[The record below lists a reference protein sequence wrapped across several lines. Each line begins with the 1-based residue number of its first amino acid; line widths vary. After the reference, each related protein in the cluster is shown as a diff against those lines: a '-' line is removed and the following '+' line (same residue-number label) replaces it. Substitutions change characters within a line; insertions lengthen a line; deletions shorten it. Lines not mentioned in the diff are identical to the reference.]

1 MTAMTDFQMRRT
13 MMVDTQVRPS
23 DVTKYN
29 VIAAMLDIPREEFVP
44 DSRRDVAYV
53 GENIELARGRVLLE
67 PRTIA
72 KMVDTLDV
80 QPDELVL
87 DVGTGYGYSAAV
99 LGRLAQAVVAVE
111 EDAEMAAEATRRLAR
126 NGADNV
132 AVVAGPMA
140 AGHPAEAPY
149 DAILIEGGIEE
160 LPPTLTEQLAEGGRI
175 IALFREGALG
185 VVRSG
190 IKLEGVVTWR
200 YAFNAG
206 APILPGFARQPEFS
220 L

>member
-1 MTAMTDFQMRRT
+1 
-13 MMVDTQVRPS
+13 MMVDTQVRPN

-29 VIAAMLDIPREEFVP
+29 VIAAMLEIPREEFVP

-53 GENIELARGRVLLE
+53 GENIEIARGRVVLE

-72 KMVDTLDV
+72 KMIDALDL
-80 QPDELVL
+80 QPTELVL
-87 DVGTGYGYSAAV
+87 NLAAGYGYTAAV

-111 EDAEMAAEATRRLAR
+111 EDAEMAAEATRRLAGI
-126 NGADNV
+126 GADNV
-132 AVVAGPMA
+132 AVVQGPLA
-140 AGHPAEAPY
+140 AGHKAEAPY
-149 DAILIEGGIEE
+149 DAILIEGAIEE
-160 LPPTLTEQLAEGGRI
+160 LPGSLAEQLAEGGRI
-175 IALFREGALG
+175 IALFLDATVG

-190 IKLEGVVTWR
+190 VKLDGVITWR

-206 APILPGFARQPEFS
+206 APVLPGFRRVREFT

>member
-1 MTAMTDFQMRRT
+1 
-13 MMVDTQVRPS
+13 MMVDTQVRPN

-29 VIAAMLDIPREEFVP
+29 VIAAMLEIPREEFVP

-53 GENIELARGRVLLE
+53 GENIEIARGRVVLE

-72 KMVDTLDV
+72 KMIDALDL
-80 QPDELVL
+80 QPTELVL
-87 DVGTGYGYSAAV
+87 NLAAGYGYTAAV

-111 EDAEMAAEATRRLAR
+111 EDAEMAAEATRRLAGI
-126 NGADNV
+126 GADNV
-132 AVVAGPMA
+132 AVVQGPLA
-140 AGHPAEAPY
+140 AGHKAEAPY
-149 DAILIEGGIEE
+149 DAILIEGAIEE
-160 LPPTLTEQLAEGGRI
+160 LPESLAEQLAEGGRI
-175 IALFREGALG
+175 ITLFLDATVG

-190 IKLEGVVTWR
+190 VKLDGVITWR

-206 APILPGFARQPEFS
+206 APVLPGFRRVREFT

>member
-1 MTAMTDFQMRRT
+1 MIDYQERRT
-13 MMVDTQVRPS
+13 MMVDTQVRPN

-29 VIAAMLDIPREEFVP
+29 VIAAMLEIPREEFVP

-53 GENIELARGRVLLE
+53 GENIEIARGRVVLE

-72 KMVDTLDV
+72 KMIDALDL
-80 QPDELVL
+80 QPTELVL
-87 DVGTGYGYSAAV
+87 NLAAGYGYTAAV

-111 EDAEMAAEATRRLAR
+111 EDAEMAAEATRRLAGI
-126 NGADNV
+126 GADNV
-132 AVVAGPMA
+132 AVVQGPLA
-140 AGHPAEAPY
+140 AGHKAEAPY
-149 DAILIEGGIEE
+149 DAILIEGAIEE
-160 LPPTLTEQLAEGGRI
+160 LPDSLAEQLAEGGRI
-175 IALFREGALG
+175 ITLFLDATVG

-190 IKLEGVVTWR
+190 VKLDGVITWR

-206 APILPGFARQPEFS
+206 APVLPGFRRVREFT

>member
-1 MTAMTDFQMRRT
+1 
-13 MMVDTQVRPS
+13 MMVDTQVRPN

-29 VIAAMLDIPREEFVP
+29 VIAAMLEIPREEFVP

-53 GENIELARGRVLLE
+53 GENIEIARGRVVLE

-72 KMVDTLDV
+72 KMIDALDL
-80 QPDELVL
+80 QPTELVL
-87 DVGTGYGYSAAV
+87 NLAAGYGYTAAV

-111 EDAEMAAEATRRLAR
+111 EDAEMAAEATRRLAGI
-126 NGADNV
+126 GADNV
-132 AVVAGPMA
+132 AVVQGPLA
-140 AGHPAEAPY
+140 AGHKAEAPY
-149 DAILIEGGIEE
+149 DAILIEGAIEE
-160 LPPTLTEQLAEGGRI
+160 LPEALAEQLAEGGRI
-175 IALFREGALG
+175 IALFLDATVG

-190 IKLEGVVTWR
+190 VKLDGVITWR

-206 APILPGFARQPEFS
+206 APVLPGFRRVREFT

>member
-1 MTAMTDFQMRRT
+1 
-13 MMVDTQVRPS
+13 MMVDTQVRPN

-29 VIAAMLDIPREEFVP
+29 VIAAMLEIPREEFVP

-53 GENIELARGRVLLE
+53 GENIEIARGRVVLE

-72 KMVDTLDV
+72 KMIDALDL
-80 QPDELVL
+80 QPTELVL
-87 DVGTGYGYSAAV
+87 NLAAGYGYTAAV

-111 EDAEMAAEATRRLAR
+111 EDAEMAAEATRRLAGI
-126 NGADNV
+126 GADNV
-132 AVVAGPMA
+132 AVVQGPLA
-140 AGHPAEAPY
+140 AGHKAEAPY
-149 DAILIEGGIEE
+149 DAILIEGAIEE
-160 LPPTLTEQLAEGGRI
+160 LPDSLAEQLAEGGRI
-175 IALFREGALG
+175 ITLFLDATVG

-190 IKLEGVVTWR
+190 VKLDGVITWR

-206 APILPGFARQPEFS
+206 APVLPGFRRVREFT

>member
-1 MTAMTDFQMRRT
+1 MIDYQERRT
-13 MMVDTQVRPS
+13 MMVDTQVRPN
-23 DVTKYN
+23 DVAKYN
-29 VIAAMLDIPREEFVP
+29 VIAAMLEIPREEFVP

-72 KMVDTLDV
+72 KMIDTLDL
-80 QPDELVL
+80 QPTELVL
-87 DVGTGYGYSAAV
+87 NLAAGYGYTAAV

-111 EDAEMAAEATRRLAR
+111 EDPEMAAEATRRLAMI
-126 NGADNV
+126 GADNV
-132 AVVAGPMA
+132 AVVPGPLA
-140 AGHPAEAPY
+140 AGHAAEAPY

-160 LPPTLTEQLAEGGRI
+160 LSGPLAAQLAEGGRI
-175 IALFREGALG
+175 IALFDDEGVG

-190 IKLEGVVTWR
+190 VKLDGAITWR

-206 APILPGFARQPEFS
+206 APVLPGFRRIREFT

>member
-1 MTAMTDFQMRRT
+1 
-13 MMVDTQVRPS
+13 MMVDTQVRPN

-29 VIAAMLDIPREEFVP
+29 VIAAMLEIPREEFVP

-53 GENIELARGRVLLE
+53 GENIEIARGRVVLE

-72 KMVDTLDV
+72 KMIDALDL
-80 QPDELVL
+80 QPTELVL
-87 DVGTGYGYSAAV
+87 NLAAGYGYTAAV

-111 EDAEMAAEATRRLAR
+111 EDAEMAAEATRRLAGI
-126 NGADNV
+126 GADNV
-132 AVVAGPMA
+132 AVVQGPLA
-140 AGHPAEAPY
+140 AGHKAEAPY
-149 DAILIEGGIEE
+149 DAILIEGAIEE
-160 LPPTLTEQLAEGGRI
+160 LPESLAEQLAEGGRI
-175 IALFREGALG
+175 ITLFLDATVG

-190 IKLEGVVTWR
+190 VKLDGVITWR

-206 APILPGFARQPEFS
+206 APVVPGFRRVREFT

>member
-1 MTAMTDFQMRRT
+1 MIDYQERRT
-13 MMVDTQVRPS
+13 MMVDTQVRPN

-29 VIAAMLDIPREEFVP
+29 VIAAMLEIPREEFVP

-53 GENIELARGRVLLE
+53 GENIEIARGRVVLE

-72 KMVDTLDV
+72 KMIDALDL
-80 QPDELVL
+80 QPTELVL
-87 DVGTGYGYSAAV
+87 NLAAGYGYTAAV

-111 EDAEMAAEATRRLAR
+111 EDAEMAAEATRRLAGI
-126 NGADNV
+126 GADNV
-132 AVVAGPMA
+132 AVVQGPLA
-140 AGHPAEAPY
+140 AGHKAEAPY
-149 DAILIEGGIEE
+149 DAILIEGAIEE
-160 LPPTLTEQLAEGGRI
+160 LPESLAEQLAEGGRI
-175 IALFREGALG
+175 IALFLDATVG

-190 IKLEGVVTWR
+190 VKLDGVITWR

-206 APILPGFARQPEFS
+206 APVLPGLRRVREFT

>member
-1 MTAMTDFQMRRT
+1 MTDFQERRT
-13 MMVDTQVRPS
+13 MMVDTQVRTN

-29 VIAAMLDIPREEFVP
+29 VIAAMLEVPREQFVP
-44 DSRRDVAYV
+44 DSRRDVAYI
-53 GENIELARGRVLLE
+53 GENVELARGRVLLE

-72 KMVDTLDV
+72 KMIDALDI
-80 QPDELVL
+80 QPAELVL
-87 DVGTGYGYSAAV
+87 NIGAGYGYSAAV

-111 EDAEMAAEATRRLAR
+111 EDPDMAAEATRRLAAT
-126 NGADNV
+126 GADNV
-132 AVVAGPMA
+132 AVVQGPLA

-160 LPPTLTEQLAEGGRI
+160 MPDALGAQLAEGGRI
-175 IALFREGALG
+175 MALFHEGELG
-185 VVRSG
+185 VVRIG
-190 IKLEGVVTWR
+190 TKLDGAITWR

-206 APILPGFARQPEFS
+206 APVLPGFARRAEFS

>member
-1 MTAMTDFQMRRT
+1 MIDYQERRT
-13 MMVDTQVRPS
+13 MMVDTQVRPN

-29 VIAAMLDIPREEFVP
+29 VIAAMLEIPREEFVP

-53 GENIELARGRVLLE
+53 GENIEIARGRVVLE

-72 KMVDTLDV
+72 KMIDALDL
-80 QPDELVL
+80 QPTELVL
-87 DVGTGYGYSAAV
+87 NLAAGYGYTAAV

-111 EDAEMAAEATRRLAR
+111 EDAEMAAEATRRLAGI
-126 NGADNV
+126 GADNV
-132 AVVAGPMA
+132 AVVQGPLA
-140 AGHPAEAPY
+140 AGHKAEAPY
-149 DAILIEGGIEE
+149 DAILIEGAIEE
-160 LPPTLTEQLAEGGRI
+160 LPDSLAEQLAEGGRI
-175 IALFREGALG
+175 IALFLDATVG

-190 IKLEGVVTWR
+190 VKLDGVITWR

-206 APILPGFARQPEFS
+206 APVLPGFRRVREFT

>member
-1 MTAMTDFQMRRT
+1 
-13 MMVDTQVRPS
+13 MMVDTQVRPN

-29 VIAAMLDIPREEFVP
+29 VIAAMLEIPREEFVP

-53 GENIELARGRVLLE
+53 GENIEIARGRVVLE

-72 KMVDTLDV
+72 KMIDALDL
-80 QPDELVL
+80 QPTELVL
-87 DVGTGYGYSAAV
+87 NLAAGYGYTAAV

-111 EDAEMAAEATRRLAR
+111 EDAEMAAEATRRLAGI
-126 NGADNV
+126 GADNV
-132 AVVAGPMA
+132 AVVQGPLA
-140 AGHPAEAPY
+140 AGHKAEAPY
-149 DAILIEGGIEE
+149 DAILIEGAIEE
-160 LPPTLTEQLAEGGRI
+160 LPPSLAEQLAEGGRI
-175 IALFREGALG
+175 ITLFLDATVG

-190 IKLEGVVTWR
+190 VKLDGVITWR

-206 APILPGFARQPEFS
+206 APVLPGFQRVREFT

>member
-1 MTAMTDFQMRRT
+1 MIDYQERRT
-13 MMVDTQVRPS
+13 MMVDTQVRPN

-29 VIAAMLDIPREEFVP
+29 VIAAMLEIPREEFVP

-53 GENIELARGRVLLE
+53 GENIEIARGRVVLE

-72 KMVDTLDV
+72 KMIDALDL
-80 QPDELVL
+80 QPTELVL
-87 DVGTGYGYSAAV
+87 NLAAGYGYTAAV

-111 EDAEMAAEATRRLAR
+111 EDAEMAAEATRRLAGI
-126 NGADNV
+126 GADNV
-132 AVVAGPMA
+132 AVVQGPLA
-140 AGHPAEAPY
+140 AGHKAEAPY
-149 DAILIEGGIEE
+149 DAILIEGAIEE
-160 LPPTLTEQLAEGGRI
+160 LPESLAGQLAEGGRI
-175 IALFREGALG
+175 IALFLDATVG

-190 IKLEGVVTWR
+190 VKLDGVITWR

-206 APILPGFARQPEFS
+206 APVLPGFRRVREFT

>member
-1 MTAMTDFQMRRT
+1 MIDYQERRT
-13 MMVDTQVRPS
+13 MMVDTQVRPN

-29 VIAAMLDIPREEFVP
+29 VIAAMLEIPREEFVP

-53 GENIELARGRVLLE
+53 GENIEIARGRVVLE

-72 KMVDTLDV
+72 KMIDALDL
-80 QPDELVL
+80 QPTELVL
-87 DVGTGYGYSAAV
+87 NLAAGYGYTAAV

-111 EDAEMAAEATRRLAR
+111 EDAEMAAEATRRLAGI
-126 NGADNV
+126 GADNV
-132 AVVAGPMA
+132 AVVQGPLA
-140 AGHPAEAPY
+140 AGHKAEAPY
-149 DAILIEGGIEE
+149 DAILIEGAIEE
-160 LPPTLTEQLAEGGRI
+160 LPESLAEQLAEGGRI
-175 IALFREGALG
+175 ITLFLDATVG

-190 IKLEGVVTWR
+190 VKLDGVITWR

-206 APILPGFARQPEFS
+206 APVLPGFRRVREFT

>member
-1 MTAMTDFQMRRT
+1 MIDYQERRT
-13 MMVDTQVRPS
+13 MMVDTQVRPN

-29 VIAAMLDIPREEFVP
+29 VIAAMLEIPREEFVP

-53 GENIELARGRVLLE
+53 GENIEIARGRVVLE

-72 KMVDTLDV
+72 KMIDALDL
-80 QPDELVL
+80 QPTELVL
-87 DVGTGYGYSAAV
+87 NLAAGYGYTAAV

-111 EDAEMAAEATRRLAR
+111 EDAEMAAEATRRLAGI
-126 NGADNV
+126 GADNV
-132 AVVAGPMA
+132 AVVQGPLA
-140 AGHPAEAPY
+140 AGHKAEAPY
-149 DAILIEGGIEE
+149 DAILIEGAIEE
-160 LPPTLTEQLAEGGRI
+160 LPEALAEQLAEGGRI
-175 IALFREGALG
+175 IALFLDATVG

-190 IKLEGVVTWR
+190 VKLDGVITWR

-206 APILPGFARQPEFS
+206 APVLPGFRRVREFT

>member
-1 MTAMTDFQMRRT
+1 
-13 MMVDTQVRPS
+13 MMVDTQVRPN

-29 VIAAMLDIPREEFVP
+29 VIAAMLEIPREEFVP

-53 GENIELARGRVLLE
+53 GENIEIARGRVVLE

-72 KMVDTLDV
+72 KMIDALDL
-80 QPDELVL
+80 QPTELVL
-87 DVGTGYGYSAAV
+87 NLAAGYGYTAAV

-111 EDAEMAAEATRRLAR
+111 EDAEMAAEATRRLAGI
-126 NGADNV
+126 GADNV
-132 AVVAGPMA
+132 AVVQGPLA
-140 AGHPAEAPY
+140 AGHKAEAPY
-149 DAILIEGGIEE
+149 DAILIEGAIEE
-160 LPPTLTEQLAEGGRI
+160 LPESLAEQLAEGGRI
-175 IALFREGALG
+175 IALFLDATVG

-190 IKLEGVVTWR
+190 VKLDGVITWR

-206 APILPGFARQPEFS
+206 APVLPGFQRVREFT

>member
-1 MTAMTDFQMRRT
+1 MIDYQERRT
-13 MMVDTQVRPS
+13 MMVDTQVRPN

-29 VIAAMLDIPREEFVP
+29 VIAAMLEIPREEFVP

-53 GENIELARGRVLLE
+53 GENIEIARGRVVLE

-72 KMVDTLDV
+72 KMIDALDL
-80 QPDELVL
+80 QPTELVL
-87 DVGTGYGYSAAV
+87 NLAAGYGYTAAV

-111 EDAEMAAEATRRLAR
+111 EDAEMAAEATRRLAGI
-126 NGADNV
+126 GADNV
-132 AVVAGPMA
+132 AVVQGPLA
-140 AGHPAEAPY
+140 AGHKAEAPY
-149 DAILIEGGIEE
+149 DAILIEGAIEE
-160 LPPTLTEQLAEGGRI
+160 LPPSLAEQLAEGGRI
-175 IALFREGALG
+175 ITLFLDATVG

-190 IKLEGVVTWR
+190 VKLDGVITWR

-206 APILPGFARQPEFS
+206 APVLPGFQRVREFT

>member
-1 MTAMTDFQMRRT
+1 MIDYQERRT
-13 MMVDTQVRPS
+13 MMVDTQVRPN
-23 DVTKYN
+23 DVAKYN
-29 VIAAMLDIPREEFVP
+29 VIAAMLEIPREEFVP

-53 GENIELARGRVLLE
+53 GENIEIARGRVLLE

-72 KMVDTLDV
+72 KMIDTLDL
-80 QPDELVL
+80 QPTELVL
-87 DVGTGYGYSAAV
+87 NLAAGYGYAAAV

-111 EDAEMAAEATRRLAR
+111 EDAEMAAEATRRLAGI
-126 NGADNV
+126 GADNV
-132 AVVAGPMA
+132 AVVQGPLA
-140 AGHPAEAPY
+140 AGHKAEAPY

-160 LPPTLTEQLAEGGRI
+160 LPGPLAAQLAEGGCI
-175 IALFREGALG
+175 IALFDDQGVG

-190 IKLEGVVTWR
+190 VKLDGAITWR

-206 APILPGFARQPEFS
+206 APVLTGFRRAREFT

>member
-1 MTAMTDFQMRRT
+1 MIDYQERRT
-13 MMVDTQVRPS
+13 MMVDTQVRPN

-29 VIAAMLDIPREEFVP
+29 VIAAMLEIPREEFVP

-53 GENIELARGRVLLE
+53 GENVELGRGRVLLE

-72 KMVDTLDV
+72 KMIDGLDV
-80 QPDELVL
+80 QPTELVL
-87 DVGTGYGYSAAV
+87 NVGAGFGYSAAV
-99 LGRLAQAVVAVE
+99 LGRLAQAVVALE
-111 EDAEMAAEATRRLAR
+111 EDAEMAAEATRRLAMI
-126 NGADNV
+126 GSDNV
-132 AVVAGPMA
+132 AVVQGPLA

-149 DAILIEGGIEE
+149 DAILIEGGIAD
-160 LPPTLTEQLAEGGRI
+160 LPDALAAQLAEGGRI

-185 VVRSG
+185 VVKSG
-190 IKLEGVVTWR
+190 IKLEGAITWR

-206 APILPGFARQPEFS
+206 APVLPGFARAPEFS